1 MVSLFEKL
9 QNIKN
14 KSYSEKSNYKVACI
28 VEMKD
33 GTLFEGVNI
42 ENPSF
47 KDGLCAEQVA
57 IGTGVA
63 NGYTKYDFERI
74 YLLGSS
80 NYSITPCFLCR
91 QLIIE
96 FFETNKKIISYSNEG
111 KEKEY
116 KISELCPYAFTEK
129 ELDNNDK

>member
-1 MVSLFEKL
+1 MYERLKKIRE
-9 QNIKN
+9 N
-14 KSYSEKSNYKVACI
+14 SYSYKSNYKVACI

-33 GTLFEGVNI
+33 GTYFEGVNI

-57 IGTGVA
+57 IGTAIA
-63 NGYTKYDFERI
+63 NGYTKYDFEKI

-80 NYSITPCFLCR
+80 DYSITPCFLCR

-96 FFETNKKIISYSNEG
+96 FFEVNKKVISYANDG
-111 KEKEY
+111 TVKEY
-116 KISELCPYAFTEK
+116 KISDLCPYAFSERD
-129 ELDNNDK
+129 LNND

>member
-1 MVSLFEKL
+1 MFEKL
-9 QNIKN
+9 RTIINN
-14 KSYSEKSNYKVACI
+14 SYSYKSNYKVACI

-57 IGTGVA
+57 IGTAVA
-63 NGYTKYDFERI
+63 NGYTKYDFECI

-96 FFETNKKIISYSNEG
+96 FFEENKKVISYSNTG
-111 KEKEY
+111 KVKEY
-116 KISELCPYAFTEK
+116 KISELCPYTFSEK
-129 ELDNNDK
+129 ELNND

>member
-1 MVSLFEKL
+1 MYERLNKI
-9 QNIKN
+9 IKN
-14 KSYSEKSNYKVACI
+14 SYSYKSNYKVACI

-57 IGTGVA
+57 IGTAVS
-63 NGYTKYDFERI
+63 NGYTKYDFEKL

-80 NYSITPCFLCR
+80 DYQITPCFLCR
-91 QLIIE
+91 QLIVE
-96 FFETNKKIISYSNEG
+96 FFEEDKKVISFSNEG
-111 KEKEY
+111 KSKEF
-116 KISELCPYAFTEK
+116 KISELCPYTFSERD
-129 ELDNNDK
+129 LNND